1 MERHAVFTKS
11 SYTIGGGILCFAP
24 SREAAEDWRSWYS
37 HERREDIPF
46 QIKGVDISCGMF
58 LQRTEFR
65 AHDGNGSCEFEDVV
79 TYQEFVTNQ
88 RTLRRKA
95 KADRRG
101 YLTGRYNG
109 YALDSRTVSVARGKV
124 SCRDYR
130 GGQMSITLTHEIRVT
145 DPGFTL
151 IPISCTSPLLR

>member
-1 MERHAVFTKS
+1 MERHVVFTKS

-24 SREAAEDWRSWYS
+24 SKEAAEDWRSWYS
-37 HERREDIPF
+37 QERGEDIPF
-46 QIKGVDISCGMF
+46 QIKGVDVSHGLF

-79 TYQEFVTNQ
+79 TYREFVANQ
-88 RTLRRKA
+88 RTLRHLA
-95 KADRRG
+95 RRG
-101 YLTGRYNG
+101 LRGLTGP
-109 YALDSRTVSVARGKV
+109 VSVARGNI
-124 SCRDYR
+124 SCRDYN
-130 GGQMSITLTHEIRVT
+130 GGQMSITLSHEIRVT